1 VDLASHIK
9 HQVAMEDT
17 VYTLGVWRV
26 KPGHESAFIAAWRA
40 LGRIFADLPQAPSGK
55 GTLLQSLSDPTLF
68 YSFGP
73 WRTLDDIQAMRGNP
87 QAQAGIA
94 MLRELCAEA
103 TPGSF
108 RMVAEA

>member
-1 VDLASHIK
+1 MDEA
-9 HQVAMEDT
+9 

-26 KPGHESAFIAAWRA
+26 EPANAAAFIAAWQD
-40 LGRIFADLPQAPSGK
+40 LGVIFSRLPQPPGK

-73 WRTLDDIQAMRGNP
+73 WPSLDAVQAMREDP
-87 QAQAGIA
+87 QAQEGIA
-94 MLRELCAEA
+94 RLRALCTES

-108 RMVAEA
+108 CVVAQA

>member
-1 VDLASHIK
+1 
-9 HQVAMEDT
+9 M
-17 VYTLGVWRV
+17 
-26 KPGHESAFIAAWRA
+26 RA

-73 WRTLDDIQAMRGNP
+73 WRSLDDIQAMRGNP

-94 MLRELCAEA
+94 MLRELCTEA

>member
-1 VDLASHIK
+1 
-9 HQVAMEDT
+9 MEDT

-26 KPGHESAFIAAWRA
+26 KPGQEPAFIAAWRA
-40 LGRIFADLPQAPSGK
+40 LGRIFADLPQPPGGK

-73 WRTLDDIQAMRGNP
+73 WRSLDDIQAMRDNP
-87 QAQAGIA
+87 QAQEGIA
-94 MLRELCAEA
+94 LLRELCTEA